1 MIVTSTT
8 ATRIQEN
15 IPSGGC
21 PSTAALTCSTQPYE
35 TALCLG
41 SKTVQKSKSVLW
53 YTSFY
58 HFLWCRIT
66 VAATQAKHNA
76 GLNAVCDK
84 EIKQTSLKNFL
95 GRGGSSLPSLTE
107 SNRLTFTGD
116 IIIKFVC
123 NIKRCP
129 PKVKRKVN
137 TATIANDINM
147 RSHEINTRSED

>member
-8 ATRIQEN
+8 ATPIQEN
-15 IPSGGC
+15 IRSGGC
-21 PSTAALTCSTQPYE
+21 PSTAAMTCSSQLCE
-35 TALCLG
+35 TALRLG
-41 SKTVQKSKSVLW
+41 SKTVQKSESVLW

-58 HFLWCRIT
+58 HFLWCRIA
-66 VAATQAKHNA
+66 VVATQGKYNA

-84 EIKQTSLKNFL
+84 EIKQTSFKNFL

-123 NIKRCP
+123 TIKRCP

-137 TATIANDINM
+137 TAKIANDINT
-147 RSHEINTRSED
+147 RSQEINTRSED

>member
-15 IPSGGC
+15 IRSGGC
-21 PSTAALTCSTQPYE
+21 PSTAAMTCSTRLCE
-35 TALCLG
+35 TALRLR
-41 SKTVQKSKSVLW
+41 SKTVQKSESVLC

-58 HFLWCRIT
+58 HFLWCGIT
-66 VAATQAKHNA
+66 VAATRAKHNA
-76 GLNAVCDK
+76 GLNAVCNK
-84 EIKQTSLKNFL
+84 EIKQTSFKNFP

-107 SNRLTFTGD
+107 SNHLPFTGD
-116 IIIKFVC
+116 IVIKFIC
-123 NIKRCP
+123 NPKRCP

-137 TATIANDINM
+137 TAKIANDIST